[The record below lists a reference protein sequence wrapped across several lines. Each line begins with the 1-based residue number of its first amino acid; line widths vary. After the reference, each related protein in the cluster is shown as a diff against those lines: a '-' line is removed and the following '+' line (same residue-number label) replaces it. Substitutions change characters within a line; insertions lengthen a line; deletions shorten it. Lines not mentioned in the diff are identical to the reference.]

1 MPKIDDEECLKMID
15 ELKQLEPLIYAA
27 NDGKTREHFENL
39 LVSNFWEIGASGK
52 KYDRDFVLAT
62 LEQRNKNPIEE
73 KWQTSDFKVRQI
85 EDNHFLFTYL
95 LQQPTRLSQ
104 RATLWQRTSAG
115 WKMVYHQGTP
125 VL

>member
-1 MPKIDDEECLKMID
+1 MLKIDDEECLKMID

-62 LEQRNKNPIEE
+62 LEQRNKNPIDE
-73 KWQTSDFKVRQI
+73 KWQTSDFKIRQI
-85 EDNHFLFTYL
+85 EDSHFLFTYL